1 MDKIKISII
10 ITSNYDISAVFSL
23 LKQNNINW
31 ECFIINNS
39 VKNIEKYIINDT
51 RFKILNGKDYCN
63 VIHDAIKSSI
73 GQYIMFIDSS
83 DILLNDAISHILHMI
98 DFTNADI
105 IKYKLKLLS
114 ENTPE
119 PSERRCIF
127 EYVFKKNIIMDYIF
141 NNLSEFCFK
150 KDIVVDTY
158 KNENEHAFL
167 TDALLKSKDMALT
180 KQTYILKQTNSN
192 LLVKDIIDNYEK
204 NHNKISNQ
212 FWKQYFKKLTPQIV
226 SFSVKNNDKKSF
238 ITFCQKIPLRF
249 IPLRYRIICYILKK
263 TNK

>member
-1 MDKIKISII
+1 MNNKKISII
-10 ITSNYDISAVFSL
+10 IKTNCNISAISSLLQQNNYD
-23 LKQNNINW
+23 W

-39 VKNIEKYIINDT
+39 IKNIEQYIINDA
-51 RFKILNGKDYCN
+51 RFKIINDKN
-63 VIHDAIKSSI
+63 NMDAINKAIQNST
-73 GQYIMFIDSS
+73 GDYILFMDPD
-83 DILLNDAISHILHMI
+83 DILLNDAIDNILHMI

-105 IKYKLKLLS
+105 IKYKSQLLS
-114 ENTPE
+114 ENIPDTN
-119 PSERRCIF
+119 ERRCIF

-180 KQTYILKQTNSN
+180 KQTYLIKQTNSN
-192 LLVKDIIDNYEK
+192 LLIKDIIDNYEK
-204 NHNKISNQ
+204 NHQKTSNQ

-238 ITFCQKIPLRF
+238 ITFCKKIPLRF
-249 IPLRYRIICYILKK
+249 IPLRYRIICYIFKK